1 MEIFFLSD
9 GKFFKKFRFQE
20 IQSLFLA
27 SAEIGMHFQ
36 RQSSYF
42 THVKVAQFLLS
53 DSTFVHATNY
63 LLAWL
68 FNPVCNVP
76 MLNTHENFYV
86 EN

>member
-1 MEIFFLSD
+1 MSLFFNYYFNPCISCGKIFLSD
-9 GKFFKKFRFQE
+9 GKFFKKFTFQE

-63 LLAWL
+63 LLA
-68 FNPVCNVP
+68 
-76 MLNTHENFYV
+76 
-86 EN
+86 